1 MRPSNGRKC
10 SLPDT
15 RQVAPCEWNTANW
28 ARPDS
33 NYLQCNFINQKVLT
47 SNILQSVVPPGNT
60 KRNGWNQKKL
70 YFWWTKCYP
79 YSNEKVLNIQK
90 SLGIVLGTGHYIR
103 KQDLKGMLDQIKTSL
118 EKLYLKNVNF
128 SSGETITSIPLTDKL
143 KSGTYF
149 INSKLFIRPSKLPL

>member
-1 MRPSNGRKC
+1 M
-10 SLPDT
+10 
-15 RQVAPCEWNTANW
+15 
-28 ARPDS
+28 
-33 NYLQCNFINQKVLT
+33 
-47 SNILQSVVPPGNT
+47 
-60 KRNGWNQKKL
+60 
-70 YFWWTKCYP
+70 
-79 YSNEKVLNIQK
+79 LNIQK

-103 KQDLKGMLDQIKTSL
+103 KQDLMGMLDQIKTSL